1 MKKTLKDAFTSNGI
15 FLNKKISI
23 HLALQ
28 KGRENAE
35 KRGSFDLDVEGCSN
49 LARKGAIL
57 IVILCFLGG
66 CFAMKTKNENIFK
79 KRLTIQ
85 SK

>member
-1 MKKTLKDAFTSNGI
+1 MKNTFKEAFTSNGF

-23 HLALQ
+23 HLTLQ
-28 KGRENAE
+28 KGRENAN

-49 LARKGAIL
+49 LARKAAVFLAIL
-57 IVILCFLGG
+57 CVLC
-66 CFAMKTKNENIFK
+66 CRFAMKNENIFK
-79 KRLTIQ
+79 KHLTIQ